1 MPWVQQRRC
10 LRRTLRES
18 SRERPNGDGAGG
30 GSSEAGRVLVAASRR
45 RSASAAGRRTRV
57 SGRRWLGLT
66 DDWRRMTRAGVELS
80 SAREGILAASF
91 SWLQHGPLS
100 RAGLLDE
107 RDAAPTGFEFLGRAG
122 VYVPRFLFPNPPLSI
137 YSLRSLPVLEG
148 TQASTLWRVSSWS
161 PSRSCSFRCVS
172 PSPTTLTPTA
182 SLESTFDR
190 LPLGCLNVCCL

>member
-1 MPWVQQRRC
+1 MTAAREADGWREQQREVPAGCDRQD
-10 LRRTLRES
+10 
-18 SRERPNGDGAGG
+18 GDGAGG
-30 GSSEAGRVLVAASRR
+30 RSSEARR
-45 RSASAAGRRTRV
+45 MLEG
-57 SGRRWLGLT
+57 
-66 DDWRRMTRAGVELS
+66 DDRRRMTRAGVELS

-100 RAGLLDE
+100 RTGLLDE
-107 RDAAPTGFEFLGRAG
+107 RDAAPTNFKLLGRAG
-122 VYVPRFLFPNPPLSI
+122 VYVPRFLFPNPPLSV

-190 LPLGCLNVCCL
+190 LPGGGSSPAPSLCCSTGLLACVLIISTSVTR